1 MTRNLSATIRLPAA
15 LLAAALALPA
25 VAAPAW
31 GDVPADLDGP
41 AYWAAGGP
49 GPDHAARAYPQYAQQ
64 QATSPLRFLS
74 VVTLKQR
81 LEAGERPA
89 IIDVRTPEEYLRQ
102 RIAGAVNIPLDQID
116 KRLDEIPRQGTVVL
130 Y

>member
-1 MTRNLSATIRLPAA
+1 MTRNLPATIRLPATAA
-15 LLAAALALPA
+15 LLAALAFGSGAAA
-25 VAAPAW
+25 VNAEP
-31 GDVPADLDGP
+31 PDGP

-81 LEAGERPA
+81 LDLGERPA
-89 IIDVRTPEEYLRQ
+89 IVDVRTPEEYLRQ
-102 RIAGAVNIPLDQID
+102 RIAGAVNIPLDQIE
-116 KRLDEIPRQGTVVL
+116 KRLDEIPKQGTVVL

>member
-1 MTRNLSATIRLPAA
+1 MIRT
-15 LLAAALALPA
+15 LLAAAAMAALAA
-25 VAAPAW
+25 GAAPARA
-31 GDVPADLDGP
+31 DVPAELDGP

-64 QATSPLRFLS
+64 QSTTPLRLIG
-74 VVTLKQR
+74 VAQLNRR
-81 LEAGERPA
+81 LAEGER
-89 IIDVRTPEEYLRQ
+89 ITIVDVRTYPEYLRNHLP
-102 RIAGAVNIPLDQID
+102 GAVSIPLDEIE